1 MPDLW
6 SYIEQAGTIGY
17 ILVVISIISMAIT
30 IERLLYWQLYPNKLL
45 NSINTKLVDAFK
57 NGDINLIKKI
67 TNEELKGIDKNAMLI
82 LSDNFN
88 SSEDTALELACN
100 HIVKETQKRLWVL
113 DLAASIAPMFGIL
126 GTVSGIITSFKGMSG
141 SMPDTGVMVA
151 GISTSMLTTAIGL
164 IVAIL
169 ALIPGNYFTNLAYN
183 KQLELIAKFQEY
195 WGYKK

>member
-1 MPDLW
+1 
-6 SYIEQAGTIGY
+6 
-17 ILVVISIISMAIT
+17 
-30 IERLLYWQLYPNKLL
+30 
-45 NSINTKLVDAFK
+45 
-57 NGDINLIKKI
+57 
-67 TNEELKGIDKNAMLI
+67 
-82 LSDNFN
+82 
-88 SSEDTALELACN
+88 
-100 HIVKETQKRLWVL
+100 
-113 DLAASIAPMFGIL
+113 
-126 GTVSGIITSFKGMSG
+126 MSG